1 VPTTRIYLIHL
12 LFVPVAQIEMQNLI
26 YFGHL
31 MPVDLQ
37 IKRLAE
43 LPKDMCCSPS
53 SLEYIGFSGISTI
66 AGAKYGHGGVQ
77 KDNTL
82 LFFLALE
89 DVKKLNKGEYEGY
102 QRRVNWSGTAVA
114 MLCLSSPPCCAVLRH
129 RPVLQHYRSSPT
141 SQDVNC

>member
-1 VPTTRIYLIHL
+1 
-12 LFVPVAQIEMQNLI
+12 
-26 YFGHL
+26 

-43 LPKDMCCSPS
+43 LPKDISCSLS
-53 SLEYIGFSGISTI
+53 SLEYIGFSGISTT
-66 AGAKYGHGGVQ
+66 AGAKYGRGGVW

-82 LFFLALE
+82 MFFLALE
-89 DVKKLNKGEYEGY
+89 EMKLNKGEYEEY

-114 MLCLSSPPCCAVLRH
+114 MLCLSSPPCCAELRH

-141 SQDVNC
+141 SQHVNC